1 MTAPDLN
8 DKAVTES
15 ESKDANAARLLLID
29 SYMTF
34 LRVRAR
40 EYFPGRRL
48 EDAGALLMVLVVSF
62 SLAMR
67 ERPITLSVLSRL
79 LDMPRNTLRRR
90 ITQISNAGWLVAKQD
105 TRPGAE
111 TVYAFNMERLKRDR
125 YLKVIRAAVSE
136 HIEVANKLAKMDI

>member
-8 DKAVTES
+8 DKAAMSPKARTPTS
-15 ESKDANAARLLLID
+15 RLLLID

-40 EYFPGRRL
+40 EYFPGRHL

-90 ITQISNAGWLVAKQD
+90 ITQIC
-105 TRPGAE
+105 AE

-125 YLKVIRAAVSE
+125 YLKVIRAAVNE
-136 HIEVANKLAKMDI
+136 HIDVANKLAKMDI

>member
-1 MTAPDLN
+1 MTVADLN
-8 DKAVTES
+8 DKAASES

-34 LRVRAR
+34 LRIRAR
-40 EYFPGRRL
+40 EYFPGKRL
-48 EDAGALLMVLVVSF
+48 EDARALLMVLGVSF

-67 ERPITLSVLSRL
+67 ERPITLAVLSRL

-90 ITQISNAGWLVAKQD
+90 ITQVSDAGWLVVKQD

-111 TVYAFNMERLKRDR
+111 IVYAFNMERLKRDR
-125 YLKVIRAAVSE
+125 YLKVIRAAVNE

>member
-1 MTAPDLN
+1 MTVADLNEKTAP
-8 DKAVTES
+8 ES

-34 LRVRAR
+34 LRLRAR

-48 EDAGALLMVLVVSF
+48 EDARALLMVLGVPF

-67 ERPITLSVLSRL
+67 ERPITLAVLSRL

-90 ITQISNAGWLVAKQD
+90 IMQISNDGWLVVKQD

-111 TVYAFNMERLKRDR
+111 TVYTFNMERLKRDR
-125 YLKVIRAAVSE
+125 YLKIIRAAVSE

>member
-1 MTAPDLN
+1 MTVIDLN
-8 DKAVTES
+8 HKAAPRS
-15 ESKDANAARLLLID
+15 ESKDANAARLLLIE
-29 SYMTF
+29 SYMAF
-34 LRVRAR
+34 LRIRAR
-40 EYFPGRRL
+40 EYFPGKRL
-48 EDAGALLMVLVVSF
+48 ADAGELLMVLVVSF

-125 YLKVIRAAVSE
+125 YLKVIRAAVNE